1 MPPANRSG
9 ASPRRRPAGKAASRR
24 PLEPAAP
31 LAALPPAPDEPS
43 GFRDPS
49 GRPRLSGL
57 PQAASGAVSPC
68 PASRTFS
75 FESVISNR
83 LGLHS
88 RAAARLS
95 QALEN
100 FDCEIYLEKGELR
113 ADAKSVL
120 DLLSLC
126 CPCNTKVTVLS
137 RGPEAE
143 SALLAARSI
152 IQDRFGEEE

>member
-1 MPPANRSG
+1 
-9 ASPRRRPAGKAASRR
+9 
-24 PLEPAAP
+24 
-31 LAALPPAPDEPS
+31 
-43 GFRDPS
+43 
-49 GRPRLSGL
+49 
-57 PQAASGAVSPC
+57 VSPC